1 MALHGGGADAAPT
14 PRGFVMSMG
23 HGPMVVAARGRSAF
37 GSSVCVGWPAASL
50 RNVLRWRRAAARRRR
65 GVAITRRPPP
75 RMRCGARRKIDPL
88 GGDELRR
95 SGAARMCAGVAGRRL
110 SAQRTECRPVC
121 MSSVSRPRIINKK
134 PGSNKKA
141 VHGRYLTLTVRVHGR
156 TCLACRMSVTVLC
169 RASAETPE
177 RGPVERRVSR
187 ASVRL
192 CDACSPRVPSP
203 TCRHGPHTT
212 SGQARQRTWR
222 TATPGPPPRQ
232 STLMTLV

>member
-1 MALHGGGADAAPT
+1 
-14 PRGFVMSMG
+14 MSMG

-75 RMRCGARRKIDPL
+75 RMRCGARREIDPL

-95 SGAARMCAGVAGRRL
+95 SGAARMCAGVAASARRE
-110 SAQRTECRPVC
+110 SV
-121 MSSVSRPRIINKK
+121 SSVDRADSGGSNKKMNKK

-156 TCLACRMSVTVLC
+156 TCLACRMSVTVSSVAP
-169 RASAETPE
+169 RPRRRRRRETP
-177 RGPVERRVSR
+177 SR
-187 ASVRL
+187 ASHLRL

>member
-1 MALHGGGADAAPT
+1 
-14 PRGFVMSMG
+14 
-23 HGPMVVAARGRSAF
+23 MVVAARGRSAF

-75 RMRCGARRKIDPL
+75 RMRCGARREIDPL

-95 SGAARMCAGVAGRRL
+95 SGAARMCAGVAASARRE
-110 SAQRTECRPVC
+110 SV
-121 MSSVSRPRIINKK
+121 SSVSIGADECGSNKKMNKK

-156 TCLACRMSVTVLC
+156 TCLACRMSVTVSSVAPRPRRRRR
-169 RASAETPE
+169 RA
-177 RGPVERRVSR
+177 GRREL
-187 ASVRL
+187 RL